1 MFCHCSVKGLKFR
14 HSAENMVSFL
24 REMKCGKQ
32 SVIGALVLAVIFSF
46 LGGREELQS
55 LDIGDIYGRCGFNL
69 LVSE

>member
-1 MFCHCSVKGLKFR
+1 
-14 HSAENMVSFL
+14 MVSFL

-55 LDIGDIYGRCGFNL
+55 LDIGDIHGRCGFNL

>member
-32 SVIGALVLAVIFSF
+32 SVIGALVLAVENVA
-46 LGGREELQS
+46 L
-55 LDIGDIYGRCGFNL
+55 IYL
-69 LVSE
+69 SVSELR